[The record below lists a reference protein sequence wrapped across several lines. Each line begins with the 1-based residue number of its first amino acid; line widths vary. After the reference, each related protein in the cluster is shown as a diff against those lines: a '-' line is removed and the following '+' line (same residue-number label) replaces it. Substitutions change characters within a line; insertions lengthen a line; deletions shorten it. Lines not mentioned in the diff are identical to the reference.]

1 MNTDKLTNPT
11 VKPAIDALQSG
22 DRKSWAALFE
32 ADAQLYDDGSRA
44 DTRCTP

>member
-1 MNTDKLTNPT
+1 MNTDKLTSPT
-11 VKPAIDALQSG
+11 VKATIDALQSG

-32 ADAQLYDDGSRA
+32 ADAPLYDDGSTA